1 MSPLRF
7 QPRPRDLDGG
17 VEFLLQ
23 EFAGWQGGEVFGDV
37 DAALVEFEQF
47 DLFRLFPGAEDDT
60 EG

>member
-47 DLFRLFPGAEDDT
+47 ELSLFH
-60 EG
+60 